1 MELSM
6 SDTTVSPLRQRMI
19 EDMAA
24 RTLNPHTQRS
34 HISSCKRFAA
44 WLKRSPDTATP
55 DEVRRFQ
62 LHLIESGASICNRNR
77 IMTGVRF
84 LFRVTLRRHD
94 LAAEVWHIKE
104 PQKLP
109 PVLSPEEVKRVL
121 TMATSLK
128 ARAMLTLAYGCGLRA
143 GEVVRLRA
151 GDIDSEQMIIR
162 IVQSKG
168 RKDRHVMLPA
178 EVLELLRQ
186 WWKARPTASKN
197 GVAPEHQWLFPG
209 RRDQPLTTRQFGR
222 LFKEAAK
229 AAALRKTVSLHSL
242 RHSFATHLLE
252 RGEHVA
258 RCENAACCHTE
269 IAYISCRNRHCPK
282 CQGAASR
289 RWLADR
295 EAELLPVPYFHVV
308 YTLPSQLRDIA
319 YQNKRV
325 VYDLLMKAAAET
337 TLAIA
342 ADPKR
347 LGARIGVTAVL
358 HTWGSALTH
367 HPHVHMIVPGG
378 GLSLDNARWVA
389 SRSNFLVHVNVLA
402 RLFRGKML
410 AILMDAHDSGQLTFF
425 KTHAG
430 LAEKR
435 TFKRFIAA
443 LRRIH
448 WVVHCKAPFAGPEQV
463 LRYLSRYTHRI
474 AISNRRLVAADNGA
488 IAFRWK
494 DYRVSGPD
502 RWKTMRLHPH
512 EFIRR
517 FLMHVLPK
525 GFHRIR
531 HYGLFANANRA
542 GNIATARVLLDVAP
556 PAAEAHE
563 QPDVA
568 PDTPRVLPSPCPC
581 CGARM
586 IVIEVFARGR
596 EPRWRPTPGRID
608 TS

>member
-1 MELSM
+1 MAGPALEVA
-6 SDTTVSPLRQRMI
+6 DILRDHGPAWR
-19 EDMAA
+19 DA
-24 RTLNPHTQRS
+24 NS
-34 HISSCKRFAA
+34 GHISLDQ
-44 WLKRSPDTATP
+44 LKVMSA
-55 DEVRRFQ
+55 
-62 LHLIESGASICNRNR
+62 IERCR
-77 IMTGVRF
+77 T
-84 LFRVTLRRHD
+84 
-94 LAAEVWHIKE
+94 
-104 PQKLP
+104 
-109 PVLSPEEVKRVL
+109 
-121 TMATSLK
+121 
-128 ARAMLTLAYGCGLRA
+128 
-143 GEVVRLRA
+143 
-151 GDIDSEQMIIR
+151 
-162 IVQSKG
+162 
-168 RKDRHVMLPA
+168 
-178 EVLELLRQ
+178 
-186 WWKARPTASKN
+186 
-197 GVAPEHQWLFPG
+197 
-209 RRDQPLTTRQFGR
+209 
-222 LFKEAAK
+222 
-229 AAALRKTVSLHSL
+229 AAL
-242 RHSFATHLLE
+242 
-252 RGEHVA
+252 GGYVA
-258 RCENAACCHTE
+258 RCENATCGHTQ
-269 IAYISCRNRHCPK
+269 IAYNSCRNRHCPK
-282 CQGAASR
+282 CQAAASR

-308 YTLPSQLRDIA
+308 YTLPSELRDIA

-358 HTWGSALTH
+358 HTWGSALIH

-410 AILMDAHDSGQLTFF
+410 AMLMDAHDSGQLTFF
-425 KTHAG
+425 NTHAG
-430 LAEKR
+430 LTEKR

-463 LRYLSRYTHRI
+463 LRYLSRYTHRV
-474 AISNRRLVAADNGA
+474 AISNRRLVAADNTS

-494 DYRVSGPD
+494 DYRINGPG

-542 GNIATARVLLDVAP
+542 ENLATARTLLHIVP
-556 PAAEAHE
+556 PADPQE
-563 QPDVA
+563 QPDIT
-568 PDTPRVLPSPCPC
+568 PDALRVLPCPCPR

-586 IVIEVFARGR
+586 IVIEVFARGC
-596 EPRWRPTPGRID
+596 EPSWRPMPSTVD